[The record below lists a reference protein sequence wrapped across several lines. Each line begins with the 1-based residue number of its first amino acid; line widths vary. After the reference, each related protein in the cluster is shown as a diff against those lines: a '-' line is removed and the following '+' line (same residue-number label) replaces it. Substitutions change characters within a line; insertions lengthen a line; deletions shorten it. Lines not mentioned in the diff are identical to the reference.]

1 MSFKHITVDQ
11 VRKEL
16 VDIIE
21 RYPDRTGGDPDEYNE
36 KACVYY
42 KDATGCP
49 VSNSEFDGMPL
60 VDDPALL
67 VTPVCIIGQWVEDF
81 HPELK
86 QDEDFQYVL
95 FRNSVFSTS
104 TEVAR
109 LFDQEVV
116 DLLGEVQSQQDDN
129 DKTWKDIAF

>member
-11 VRKEL
+11 VRKEIA
-16 VDIIE
+16 DIID
-21 RYPDRTGGDPDEYNE
+21 RYPDRTGGDPDEYSQ

-42 KDATGCP
+42 KDSSGYP
-49 VSNSEFDGMPL
+49 ISSSEFDGLDMP
-60 VDDPALL
+60 DASAL

-86 QDEDFQYVL
+86 VDEDFQMVL
-95 FRNSVFSTS
+95 LRNSVFSTS
-104 TEVAR
+104 QEAAR
-109 LFDQEVV
+109 LFNEEVV

-129 DKTWKDIAF
+129 DKTWKDITF